1 MIGLRELLR
10 RWCDAAAP
18 IEAPDHAPCA
28 WADTALPD
36 RLALDREA
44 RRRELEHAI
53 AIEAAASA
61 IEAAASAIE
70 CHCRHSHTEADGR
83 DWYACDPRT
92 RADLS
97 DEIEYLTLC
106 GLLDIIHGDV
116 MLVRIRT
123 ELLP

>member
-18 IEAPDHAPCA
+18 IEATDHAPCA
-28 WADTALPD
+28 WADTAPPD

-53 AIEAAASA
+53 AIEAAAA
-61 IEAAASAIE
+61 MIERCCE
-70 CHCRHSHTEADGR
+70 HSHTEADGR
-83 DWYACDPRT
+83 DWYACNPSM
-92 RADLS
+92 RADLA
-97 DEIEYLTLC
+97 DELEYLTLC
-106 GLLDIIHGDV
+106 GLLDITHGDV

-123 ELLP
+123 ELLS

>member
-1 MIGLRELLR
+1 MIGLREILR

-53 AIEAAASA
+53 ALGSSIDN
-61 IEAAASAIE
+61 IT
-70 CHCRHSHTEADGR
+70 CHLRESHTEADHR
-83 DWYACDPRT
+83 VWYVCTPDE
-92 RADLS
+92 RADLA
-97 DEIEYLTLC
+97 DELEYLTLC
-106 GLLDIIHGDV
+106 GLLDIVHGDV
-116 MLVRIRT
+116 MLVRIRK

>member
-1 MIGLRELLR
+1 MIGLREIFR
-10 RWCDAAAP
+10 RWRDAAAP

-53 AIEAAASA
+53 AIEAAAA
-61 IEAAASAIE
+61 MIERCCE
-70 CHCRHSHTEADGR
+70 HSHTEADGR

-123 ELLP
+123 ELLS

>member
-53 AIEAAASA
+53 AIEAAVVM
-61 IEAAASAIE
+61 IE
-70 CHCRHSHTEADGR
+70 CHCRHSHTTGNSR
-83 DWYACDPRT
+83 TWYSCDPRT
-92 RADLS
+92 RADLA
-97 DEIEYLTLC
+97 DELEYLTLC

-123 ELLP
+123 ELLS

>member
-28 WADTALPD
+28 WAEPAPAAWVQFCAQVDSY
-36 RLALDREA
+36 DRET
-44 RRRELEHAI
+44 RRRELEHRI
-53 AIEAAASA
+53 AIEAAVDM
-61 IEAAASAIE
+61 IE
-70 CHCRHSHTEADGR
+70 CHCLHSHTEADGR

>member
-10 RWCDAAAP
+10 RWRDTAAP

-28 WADTALPD
+28 WAEPAPPD

-44 RRRELEHAI
+44 RRRELEHRI
-53 AIEAAASA
+53 A

-83 DWYACDPRT
+83 AWYACDPRT
-92 RADLS
+92 RAAFA
-97 DEIEYLTLC
+97 DELEYLTLC

-116 MLVRIRT
+116 MLVRIRK

>member
-1 MIGLRELLR
+1 MIGLREIFR
-10 RWCDAAAP
+10 RWRDAAAP
-18 IEAPDHAPCA
+18 VEAPDHAPCA
-28 WADTALPD
+28 WADTAPPD

-61 IEAAASAIE
+61 IE
-70 CHCRHSHTEADGR
+70 CHCLYSHTTGNNR
-83 DWYACDPRT
+83 TWYSCDPAM
-92 RADLS
+92 RADIVKEL
-97 DEIEYLTLC
+97 EYLTLC

-116 MLVRIRT
+116 MLVRIRK

>member
-1 MIGLRELLR
+1 MIGLREIFR
-10 RWCDAAAP
+10 RWRDAVAP

-28 WADTALPD
+28 WAEPAPPD

-53 AIEAAASA
+53 AIEAAADM
-61 IEAAASAIE
+61 IV
-70 CHCRHSHTEADGR
+70 CCCPRSHTEADGR
-83 DWYACDPRT
+83 EWYACDPRT

-97 DEIEYLTLC
+97 DELEYLTLC

-123 ELLP
+123 ELLS

>member
-28 WADTALPD
+28 WADTAPPD

-44 RRRELEHAI
+44 RRREMEHAI
-53 AIEAAASA
+53 AIEAAVDL
-61 IEAAASAIE
+61 IE
-70 CHCRHSHTEADGR
+70 CNCRHSHTEADGR
-83 DWYACDPRT
+83 AWYACDPRT
-92 RADLS
+92 RADLA
-97 DEIEYLTLC
+97 DELEYLTLC

-123 ELLP
+123 ELLS